1 MTRSYD
7 EVSAEL
13 QGELSEAGK
22 QALSVFEGAYR
33 LAVQI
38 VDQRE
43 ELKLT
48 QMELA
53 EKSGVNQADISRIE
67 RGSAYPNERTLI
79 KLAQALGARWELVAQ
94 PATEASIPAATARS
108 RTVTKGTPRPQRM
121 RARTTK
127 TVSELPTVRR
137 QKVG

>member
-1 MTRSYD
+1 MTRSYN

-22 QALSVFEGAYR
+22 QALSVLEGAYR

-38 VDQRE
+38 IDRRE

-79 KLAQALGARWELVAQ
+79 KLAQALGSRWELVAQ
-94 PATEASIPAATARS
+94 PATPASVPAVAARTRTAMKS
-108 RTVTKGTPRPQRM
+108 MPRPQRT
-121 RARTTK
+121 RSRTLK
-127 TVSELPTVRR
+127 AVSEVPTARR
-137 QKVG
+137 RVVG

>member
-1 MTRSYD
+1 MTRSYN

-38 VDQRE
+38 IDRRE

-48 QMELA
+48 QIELA

-94 PATEASIPAATARS
+94 PATPASMPAATART
-108 RTVTKGTPRPQRM
+108 RIVTKSMARPQRT
-121 RARTTK
+121 RSRTTK
-127 TVSELPTVRR
+127 TVSELPTERR
-137 QKVG
+137 RKVG

>member
-13 QGELSEAGK
+13 QDELSEAGK

-38 VDQRE
+38 IDRRE

-94 PATEASIPAATARS
+94 PATPASVPAVTART
-108 RTVTKGTPRPQRM
+108 RTVTKSTPRPQRTRS
-121 RARTTK
+121 RAPK
-127 TVSELPTVRR
+127 AVSEVPTVRHR
-137 QKVG
+137 AVG

>member
-1 MTRSYD
+1 MTRSYN

-22 QALSVFEGAYR
+22 HALSVFGGAYR

-38 VDQRE
+38 IDRRE

-53 EKSGVNQADISRIE
+53 EKSGVDQADISRIE

-94 PATEASIPAATARS
+94 PATPASVPAVTART
-108 RTVTKGTPRPQRM
+108 RTVTKSTPHPQRT
-121 RARTTK
+121 RLRTTK
-127 TVSELPTVRR
+127 SVSELPAARR
-137 QKVG
+137 RKAG

>member
-1 MTRSYD
+1 MTRSYN

-13 QGELSEAGK
+13 QDELSEAGK
-22 QALSVFEGAYR
+22 QALSVFECAYR

-38 VDQRE
+38 IDRRE

-79 KLAQALGARWELVAQ
+79 KLAQALGSRWELVGQ
-94 PATEASIPAATARS
+94 PTAVKSVRAAATRT
-108 RTVTKGTPRPQRM
+108 RTVPKSATHPRRTKSRSSG
-121 RARTTK
+121 
-127 TVSELPTVRR
+127 TVSDLSEVKRR
-137 QKVG
+137 AVG